1 MAREQGMIEP
11 FEPEQVRY
19 VDGNKVISYGT
30 SSYGYDVRCASEF
43 KIFTNV
49 HTSSVVD
56 PKNFNESSFVSI
68 DALSHPTLLPW
79 LEPSSIFAFPKMC

>member
-1 MAREQGMIEP
+1 MTIKSDKWIRRMAREHGMLEP
-11 FEPEQVRY
+11 FEPNQIREVN
-19 VDGNKVISYGT
+19 GKPVISYGT

-56 PKNFNESSFVSI
+56 PKIFDESSFVSI
-68 DALSHPTLLPW
+68 NEDT
-79 LEPSSIFAFPKMC
+79 CV